1 MKEVIVKCT
10 KISITGW
17 REKDNWKLG
26 TMKIQG
32 DGLNILYFT
41 KEVEKVNK
49 ELFKSAFKFDEIG
62 DLIITSHE
70 AIRIVRVPNKKE
82 ILLVVNDKDSN
93 LALGVTIFSS
103 VKIEFTDI
111 RILESKYRKS

>member
-1 MKEVIVKCT
+1 MEEVIIKCT

-17 REKDNWKLG
+17 KEKNNWKLG

-41 KEVEKVNK
+41 KKIEKVNK

-62 DLIITSHE
+62 DLIITNHE
-70 AIRIVRVPNKKE
+70 AIRIIRVPNKKE
-82 ILLVVNDKDSN
+82 ILLAVNDEN
-93 LALGVTIFSS
+93 GNIALGITIFSS
-103 VKIEFTDI
+103 VKINFTDVVA
-111 RILESKYRKS
+111 LESKYKI

>member
-49 ELFKSAFKFDEIG
+49 ELFKSAFKFGEIG

-70 AIRIVRVPNKKE
+70 AIRIVRVSNKKE

-111 RILESKYRKS
+111 RILESKYRI

>member
-1 MKEVIVKCT
+1 MEEVIVKCT
-10 KISITGW
+10 KVSITGW

-82 ILLVVNDKDSN
+82 ILLAVNDKDGN
-93 LALGVTIFSS
+93 LALGVTVFSL

>member
-70 AIRIVRVPNKKE
+70 AIRIVRVLNKKE

>member
-32 DGLNILYFT
+32 DGLNILYFI
-41 KEVEKVNK
+41 KEVEKINK
-49 ELFKSAFKFDEIG
+49 ELFKNAFKFGKIG
-62 DLIITSHE
+62 DLIITNHE

-111 RILESKYRKS
+111 RILESKYRI